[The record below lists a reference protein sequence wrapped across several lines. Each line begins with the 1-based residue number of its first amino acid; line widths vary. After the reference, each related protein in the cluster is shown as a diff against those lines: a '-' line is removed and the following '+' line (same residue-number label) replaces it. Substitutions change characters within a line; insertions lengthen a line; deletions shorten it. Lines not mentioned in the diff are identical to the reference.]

1 MQFKCKR
8 RKELLTIALLLGDG
22 QIPSF
27 TTNAPKLVLKEAP
40 VGFFIS
46 KYPYLWPQIH
56 LHSAAFWFRKK
67 PVSLHFTLTLLSP
80 LNPVCG
86 RWWWGITLHSRVSS
100 CLHSGSPMTKNEYF
114 DVIASDMLYYLL
126 ITTWNSCFWWDF
138 YALHTINMESME
150 TKFCFKFKQF
160 SN

>member
-8 RKELLTIALLLGDG
+8 KKELLTIALLLGDG

-46 KYPYLWPQIH
+46 KHPCLWPQIH

-67 PVSLHFTLTLLSP
+67 PVSPFHPHSPLSP
-80 LNPVCG
+80 KLCVC
-86 RWWWGITLHSRVSS
+86 WGQEITVHSHMSS
-100 CLHSGSPMTKNEYF
+100 PLHSGSPMTKNEYF
-114 DVIASDMLYYLL
+114 DVIASGLLYYLL
-126 ITTWNSCFWWDF
+126 ITTWKCDLCFWWDF
-138 YALHTINMESME
+138 YALLTINMENTE

-160 SN
+160 CN